1 MTMKRRNVDG
11 STGIGYDVEE
21 HDYKDKD
28 NDEKENVINDDKIM

>member
-11 STGIGYDVEE
+11 GTGIGYDVEE
-21 HDYKDKD
+21 HDDKDKD